1 MANNIVEFNIDGTS
15 YTQRPYGTC
24 STAAGTAA
32 KVVTCSGF
40 NLVTGATVMV
50 KFTNANTV
58 ANPTLN
64 VNSKG
69 AKAIYY
75 RGAALT
81 ASSLA
86 NWGAGDVVEF
96 RYNGTQWDLLNV
108 GNTNTD
114 TNTNYYPTAFAWTN
128 GSTAG
133 PTGSLTGSGMSAVS
147 FGAIPSASAS
157 ISGVVTTGAQTFAG
171 AKTFNGG
178 ITVASPGATWQ
189 SNMTAGC
196 INASYTSYGAIFNAP
211 VKSGRVCISTY
222 PGQTDLMYFGYYKST
237 STENILDEQMT
248 WDAPNNTLTVDILKG
263 KLDWSYIQ
271 NKPTI
276 PTIPTIG
283 NGTITIKQNG
293 TSKGTFTVNQTGDT
307 TIELTDTGIISQD
320 HYKTSV
326 TAGTA
331 GTLSATSGSTL
342 AVPYVTVNA
351 NGHVTGYG
359 THTHTIS
366 GFLTSE
372 TYTGT
377 VTSITPGT
385 GLTGTSSDT
394 AITSSG
400 TINLKVASSSEIGG
414 VKPGTTNGKTYGVAV
429 SSTGE
434 MTVNVPWTDTNTKV
448 TQTVTSSNANY
459 PILLAPSTQ
468 TTTTTG
474 TAYFETAI
482 EINPYTR
489 KINGVD
495 YISADSTDLHIQC
508 DEWLILDGGGDECG
522 IKPNSSSI
530 NNCDLGTDSIRF
542 RNGYFSNQVF
552 AANGFYESSDE
563 RLKDFGEGLNV
574 DLDALS
580 KIRKS
585 YFTFKDKPENPQIGV
600 SAQEIQKLYP
610 EVVIETSDG
619 HLNVDYAKL
628 SVVALAAIDQLND
641 KVKSLEDRLARLEK
655 LLENK

>member
-1 MANNIVEFNIDGTS
+1 MANNIVEFNINGTS

-128 GSTAG
+128 GSTTG

-171 AKTFNGG
+171 AKTFNSG

-211 VKSGRVCISTY
+211 IKSGRVCISTY

-237 STENILDEQMT
+237 STENNLDKQMT

-276 PTIPTIG
+276 PTVPTVG
-283 NGTITIKQNG
+283 NGTITITQNG
-293 TSKGTFTVNQTGDT
+293 TSKGSFTVNQTGNTSTFFTGFNCQTEPDLQGLKVSASFARA
-307 TIELTDTGIISQD
+307 ILVVTDYAVLLGISM
-320 HYKTSV
+320 KTQTWIGV
-326 TAGTA
+326 FIKNHHGMM
-331 GTLSATSGSTL
+331 L
-342 AVPYVTVNA
+342 
-351 NGHVTGYG
+351 
-359 THTHTIS
+359 
-366 GFLTSE
+366 LTSQ
-372 TYTGT
+372 
-377 VTSITPGT
+377 
-385 GLTGTSSDT
+385 
-394 AITSSG
+394 
-400 TINLKVASSSEIGG
+400 
-414 VKPGTTNGKTYGVAV
+414 KTKEAV
-429 SSTGE
+429 CQYIRRKRAFIVE
-434 MTVNVPWTDTNTKV
+434 QPH
-448 TQTVTSSNANY
+448 
-459 PILLAPSTQ
+459 
-468 TTTTTG
+468 
-474 TAYFETAI
+474 I
-482 EINPYTR
+482 EC
-489 KINGVD
+489 
-495 YISADSTDLHIQC
+495 ISPFL
-508 DEWLILDGGGDECG
+508 
-522 IKPNSSSI
+522 
-530 NNCDLGTDSIRF
+530 
-542 RNGYFSNQVF
+542 
-552 AANGFYESSDE
+552 
-563 RLKDFGEGLNV
+563 
-574 DLDALS
+574 
-580 KIRKS
+580 
-585 YFTFKDKPENPQIGV
+585 
-600 SAQEIQKLYP
+600 
-610 EVVIETSDG
+610 
-619 HLNVDYAKL
+619 
-628 SVVALAAIDQLND
+628 
-641 KVKSLEDRLARLEK
+641 
-655 LLENK
+655 

>member
-108 GNTNTD
+108 GNTAGEGEANVQSDWNVTD
-114 TNTNYYPTAFAWTN
+114 T
-128 GSTAG
+128 
-133 PTGSLTGSGMSAVS
+133 
-147 FGAIPSASAS
+147 
-157 ISGVVTTGAQTFAG
+157 
-171 AKTFNGG
+171 
-178 ITVASPGATWQ
+178 
-189 SNMTAGC
+189 
-196 INASYTSYGAIFNAP
+196 TS
-211 VKSGRVCISTY
+211 
-222 PGQTDLMYFGYYKST
+222 
-237 STENILDEQMT
+237 
-248 WDAPNNTLTVDILKG
+248 DA
-263 KLDWSYIQ
+263 YIK
-271 NKPTI
+271 NK

-293 TSKGTFTVNQTGDT
+293 ASKGTFTVNQTGDT
-307 TIELTDTGIISQD
+307 TIELTDTGITSQD

-331 GTLSATSGSTL
+331 GTSSATSGSTL

-372 TYTGT
+372 TYKGT
-377 VTSITPGT
+377 VTKVSTGA
-385 GLTGTSSDT
+385 GLTGGD
-394 AITSSG
+394 ITSSG
-400 TINLKVASSSEIGG
+400 TIKCKLNSETSLGTI
-414 VKPGTTNGKTYGVAV
+414 GTTSKLYAVGVDANGKLCVP
-429 SSTGE
+429 
-434 MTVNVPWTDTNTKV
+434 VPWTDTDTDTKV
-448 TQTVTSSNANY
+448 TQTVTTSNANY
-459 PILLAPSTQ
+459 PLLLAPSGQTATA
-468 TTTTTG
+468 TTTSYFASGLTYNPSTGKIENDDPLILSGNAAAMELDGSDVVFTLDDDGVVRTTSANNTSLGNSTYPWKALYATTIYEGG
-474 TAYFETAI
+474 TALSSKYQAKGTYATSDTKNTAGST
-482 EINPYTR
+482 NTTS
-489 KINGVD
+489 KI
-495 YISADSTDLHIQC
+495 Y
-508 DEWLILDGGGDECG
+508 LIGAT
-522 IKPNSSSI
+522 S
-530 NNCDLGTDSIRF
+530 
-542 RNGYFSNQVF
+542 Q
-552 AANGFYESSDE
+552 AANPQTYSHSSVYVETVSSTSHLVSTGGFYESSDE
-563 RLKDFGEGLNV
+563 RLKDFGEGLKV

-580 KIRKS
+580 KLRKS
-585 YFTFKDKPENPQIGV
+585 YFTFKDKPEDPQIGV

-641 KVKSLEDRLARLEK
+641 KVKSLEDRLVRLEK